1 MIAPLFV
8 ELEFVKTIVAA
19 LMSPLDTP
27 KSDAGLDTG
36 STIALLVVVLGGA
49 GDALVGRD
57 VYEFLV
63 VRTGRLLSVFCREK
77 DFSARLRTW

>member
-1 MIAPLFV
+1 MNVPCGMPLPYIAVGLEDVVIAPLFV

-57 VYEFLV
+57 V
-63 VRTGRLLSVFCREK
+63 
-77 DFSARLRTW
+77 